1 MAETNPQKHLYDLL
15 KGFSTAMLATKGADG
30 VYHARPMGI
39 AQLKPDAEAYFATD
53 KRSGKVAEIEA
64 DPNVLVSFQSSSDY
78 ASICGVA
85 SIVEDRALIEQLW
98 SEAWKVW
105 FPAGKSDPNLV
116 LIRVDTKV
124 GEYWDSSGSEGIRY
138 MFEGLKAYFQGR
150 RPETDTTQHAKV
162 RIA

>member
-15 KGFSTAMLATKGADG
+15 KGFSTAMLATKGSDG
-30 VYHARPMGI
+30 VYHARPMGL

-85 SIVEDRALIEQLW
+85 SIVEDRAT
-98 SEAWKVW
+98 AV
-105 FPAGKSDPNLV
+105 
-116 LIRVDTKV
+116 V
-124 GEYWDSSGSEGIRY
+124 GGLEG
-138 MFEGLKAYFQGR
+138 MVSR
-150 RPETDTTQHAKV
+150 RKV
-162 RIA
+162 RSKSRLDTR